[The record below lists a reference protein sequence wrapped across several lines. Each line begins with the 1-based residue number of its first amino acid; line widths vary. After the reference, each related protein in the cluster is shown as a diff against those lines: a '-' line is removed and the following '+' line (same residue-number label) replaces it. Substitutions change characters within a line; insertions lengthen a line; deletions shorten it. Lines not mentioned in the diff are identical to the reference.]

1 LPSPAALL
9 AFTSRSPCRHQP
21 LSLQTAPAVRS
32 LPHMQTLEKSKA
44 TQTTTSNRFCSS
56 KSVKRTA
63 ELFEFQKESVL
74 PQKISRMRTQQKSQE
89 KLNQTS
95 NQYRMRDVLKM
106 DRRTLQISKSHF
118 FSSYKNAET
127 NPSPYFKIKNAAAHV
142 TNNLDG
148 KQSLQNQ
155 N

>member
-9 AFTSRSPCRHQP
+9 AVTSRSACRHQPLCLPSPAALLAVTSRSACRHQP
-21 LSLQTAPAVRS
+21 LSSQSAPAVHS
-32 LPHMQTLEKSKA
+32 LPHMQTLDKSKA
-44 TQTTTSNRFCSS
+44 TQTTPSNQFCSS
-56 KSVKRTA
+56 KSVKWTA

-106 DRRTLQISKSHF
+106 DRRTIQISKSRF
-118 FSSYKNAET
+118 FSS
-127 NPSPYFKIKNAAAHV
+127 
-142 TNNLDG
+142 
-148 KQSLQNQ
+148 
-155 N
+155 